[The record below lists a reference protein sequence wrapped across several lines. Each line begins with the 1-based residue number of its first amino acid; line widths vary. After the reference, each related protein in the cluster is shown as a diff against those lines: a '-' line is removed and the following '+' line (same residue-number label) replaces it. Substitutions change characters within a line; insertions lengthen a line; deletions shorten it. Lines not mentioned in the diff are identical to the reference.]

1 MPSLR
6 LVVHEGRHAV
16 CQVDPDRGVPAW
28 VLGRP
33 FFAVVATAG
42 ELSAIVPQ
50 ERVPE
55 GVKAERGWRLL
66 SLAGPFPF
74 EATGILASVLQPLAA
89 AGVGI
94 LALSTFDTDV
104 VLVKE
109 ERLGD
114 AVAALRE
121 AGHTVDAG
129 P

>member
-1 MPSLR
+1 MPALR
-6 LVVHEGRHAV
+6 LVVREGRHAICRV
-16 CQVDPDRGVPAW
+16 EPGRGVPAW
-28 VLGRP
+28 ALGSP
-33 FFAVVATAG
+33 FFAVVATAE

-50 ERVPE
+50 ERVPQD
-55 GVKAERGWRLL
+55 VKAERGWRLL
-66 SLAGPFPF
+66 SLVGPFPF

-109 ERLGD
+109 ERLGE
-114 AVAALRE
+114 AVVALRA
-121 AGHTVDAG
+121 AGHTVDGA